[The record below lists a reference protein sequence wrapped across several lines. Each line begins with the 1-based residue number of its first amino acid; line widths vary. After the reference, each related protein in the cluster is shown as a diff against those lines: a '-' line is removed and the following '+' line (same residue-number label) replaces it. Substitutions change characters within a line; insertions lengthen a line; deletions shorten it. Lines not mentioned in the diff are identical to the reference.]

1 MSYKIQK
8 KSPML
13 TLRELSSAEIQRVK
27 YEKDHY
33 PIPVIRKRFNTIY
46 LLYLGYRRS
55 EVSNIACVHL
65 NSVRTYLRIVNT
77 EGIDSLTKLNYK
89 PAKSAL
95 LAHKSSIEADFRAQ
109 TPRCSQEAAS
119 RIEKMTGIKLS
130 ACRVRVF
137 MHRIGMKCSKAGH
150 IPAKA
155 DVEKQSIFKNFKEN
169 ILEPLIKSAQNGE
182 CHLFFM
188 DAAHFVLEPFVCM
201 LWCFSRIFIKAAS
214 GRNRINVL
222 GALHA
227 TTQQLE
233 TLINTDY
240 INALTIIEL
249 LKQIA
254 KRFSGLPIYI
264 VLDNARYQHCQIVKN
279 EAARLGIQLVFL
291 PPYSP
296 NLNLIERLWKFV
308 KKKTLYGQFYQTAKE
323 FHAAINM
330 TIHQIKHK
338 EFKDELNTL
347 LNLKF
352 QTFAQNQAI

>member
-1 MSYKIQK
+1 MSCEIQK
-8 KSPML
+8 KRPML
-13 TLRELSSAEIQRVK
+13 TLKELSSAEIQRVK

-46 LLYLGYRRS
+46 LLYLGYKRS
-55 EVSNIACVHL
+55 EISNIACVHL
-65 NSVRTYLRIVNT
+65 NSVVTYLKIVNT
-77 EGIDSLTKLNYK
+77 EGLDGLTKLNYK

-95 LAHKSSIEADFRAQ
+95 LAHKCSIESDFRAQ
-109 TPRCSQEAAS
+109 APRCSQEAAS
-119 RIEKMTGIKLS
+119 RIENMTGIKLS

-155 DVEKQSIFKNFKEN
+155 DVEKQATFKEN
-169 ILEPLIKSAQNGE
+169 ILEPLIKSARNGE

-188 DAAHFVLEPFVCM
+188 DASHFILEPFVCM

-222 GALHA
+222 GALNA
-227 TTQQLE
+227 ITQQLE
-233 TLINTDY
+233 TVINTDY

-249 LKQIA
+249 LKKIA
-254 KRFSGLPIYI
+254 ERFSGKPIYI
-264 VLDNARYQHCQIVKN
+264 ILDNARYQHCEIVKN
-279 EAARLGIQLVFL
+279 AAAQLGIQLVFL

-308 KKKTLYGQFYQTAKE
+308 KKKTLYGQYYQTAKE
-323 FHAAINM
+323 FHAAINN
-330 TIHQIKHK
+330 TITQIKQK
-338 EFKDELNTL
+338 EFKEELNTL